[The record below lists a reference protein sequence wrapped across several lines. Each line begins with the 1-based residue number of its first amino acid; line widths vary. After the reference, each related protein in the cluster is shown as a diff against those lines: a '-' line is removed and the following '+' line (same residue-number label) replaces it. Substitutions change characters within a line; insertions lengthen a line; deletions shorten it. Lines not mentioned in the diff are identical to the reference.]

1 MCKQVLQGLVYIHQE
16 KNVIQRDIKSSN
28 LLVHRKGEVK
38 ITDLVSAHRLLAPR
52 DGGIHWLGLTATWQ
66 YVEQPERTSGST
78 YECSSDVWSFGVV
91 VLKCATGRFRICN
104 PKIGKVVPAFMTFG
118 RQLCKTLHQVL
129 HQINSLRTFATLY
142 QPRLIVSFLEFK
154 VDFDFSMEDLETVL
168 YGRAVKVLQG
178 LVYLQQEKNVIHRD
192 IKPSDLL
199 VNREGEVK
207 IIDFGVGA
215 LLVSPTGR
223 RNTVVGT
230 YCYMAE
236 CGVSGFCTVLNH
248 IVMLSFVIRRS
259 IIL

>member
-52 DGGIHWLGLTATWQ
+52 DGGIHWLGLTATWH
-66 YVEQPERTSGST
+66 
-78 YECSSDVWSFGVV
+78 DVWSFGVV